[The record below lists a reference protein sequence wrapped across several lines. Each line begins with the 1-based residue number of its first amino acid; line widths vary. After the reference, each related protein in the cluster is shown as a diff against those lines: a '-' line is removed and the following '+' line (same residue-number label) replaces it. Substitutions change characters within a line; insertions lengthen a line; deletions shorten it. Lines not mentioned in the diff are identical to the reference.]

1 MWLEQLTTPNVTL
14 QYIAT
19 RGLCHF
25 AMGFWI
31 SFITALIIWVMLY
44 AFNIIKIKTLDIP
57 LSNAFQYLFIPLLAG
72 FLGGIAN
79 NLVDCDH
86 IVSFFG
92 ATNWRPL
99 HPAALIVG
107 CVGSFTYF
115 VRIIALFFGFIP
127 KNEMA
132 IIRFVLLFIIF
143 LSIASHAI
151 EDYTIN
157 WW

>member
-1 MWLEQLTTPNVTL
+1 MGLPVLTTPNVTL
-14 QYIAT
+14 QYIVT

-31 SFITALIIWVMLY
+31 SFLVALLIWVMLY
-44 AFNIIKIKTLDIP
+44 AFNIIKVKTLDIP

-72 FLGGIAN
+72 FLGAITN

-92 ATNWRPL
+92 ATNWRPW
-99 HPAALIVG
+99 HPAALIIG
-107 CVGSFTYF
+107 CMGSFAYF
-115 VRIIALFFGFIP
+115 VRITTLFCGFIP

-132 IIRFVLLFIIF
+132 IIRFVILFVIF
-143 LSIASHAI
+143 LSMASHPI